1 MSGVAKDETTSPS
14 TDNESATAAPESAA
28 AAEESVSAH
37 PTEADHEKLP
47 ELHIPELRD
56 LKDHKSGRRAPHLRV
71 VTDNEEPAEAV
82 SPEHAGQ
89 RIGAVM
95 RAQRLSLGYDLD
107 TVSKETKIA
116 VSHLR
121 AIEDMTPN
129 VIGQPV
135 YVKGHIRTYARHL
148 RMDPDAVLAQYKDE
162 CALLAD
168 PEKQDIAPPVTNR
181 KLPVA
186 IPAFGL
192 LIVALL
198 GAGGIYAV
206 LQANSGRAPS
216 VTSAAHSGDTVA
228 LAPDAATAPIAP
240 PLHFVAVK
248 AARIEVRGADGTK
261 FLAREFAPGES
272 YMPRVGAGW
281 TVTTS
286 DGSAFEWRLG
296 DESLGLL
303 APEGPVYAQSVDVAA
318 QRTPIAPPAVPETES
333 LTPSP
338 LDANARVPAPAAAGA
353 APATPGAAAAAPKPA
368 VVAAAPKPA
377 TPKPAAP
384 KAGAGAPTV
393 SSLPTPV
400 KPRPKPPAAPV
411 AQANAGQPQIGTAPV
426 PTTSAANPTP
436 ATDPSLLAYPPS

>member
-1 MSGVAKDETTSPS
+1 
-14 TDNESATAAPESAA
+14 
-28 AAEESVSAH
+28 
-37 PTEADHEKLP
+37 
-47 ELHIPELRD
+47 
-56 LKDHKSGRRAPHLRV
+56 
-71 VTDNEEPAEAV
+71 
-82 SPEHAGQ
+82 
-89 RIGAVM
+89 
-95 RAQRLSLGYDLD
+95 
-107 TVSKETKIA
+107 
-116 VSHLR
+116 
-121 AIEDMTPN
+121 
-129 VIGQPV
+129 
-135 YVKGHIRTYARHL
+135 
-148 RMDPDAVLAQYKDE
+148 
-162 CALLAD
+162 
-168 PEKQDIAPPVTNR
+168 
-181 KLPVA
+181 
-186 IPAFGL
+186 
-192 LIVALL
+192 
-198 GAGGIYAV
+198 
-206 LQANSGRAPS
+206 

-318 QRTPIAPPAVPETES
+318 QRTPITPPVVPETES

-353 APATPGAAAAAPKPA
+353 APATPGAAAAAPRPA

-400 KPRPKPPAAPV
+400 KPKPKPPAAPV

-426 PTTSAANPTP
+426 PTASAANPTP